1 MTQLVQTRT
10 GKVLL
15 ATPLLLATTFGTSAS
30 AGFTEDFRAESLFF
44 VTGGAPQTAPR
55 GLSRELSDEVV
66 ELRDLI
72 CLRGGLTRQQVAR
85 CLGVDRRSLTG
96 WANGTIRPTQ
106 ERVEALR
113 FLWHLVEEI
122 DNEFPG
128 RTRDVLLGTG
138 SGEPLFNA
146 IADGRL
152 ADAANW
158 RSRVAGEPQHSIQV
172 TTRRPTRRSLYE
184 PALAALLAGKLT
196 APERRPTLRPEDTY
210 EIEPDDAR
218 LFEEV
223 DQDVTLRRRGYR

>member
-1 MTQLVQTRT
+1 M
-10 GKVLL
+10 
-15 ATPLLLATTFGTSAS
+15 LLATTFGTSAS
-30 AGFTEDFRAESLFF
+30 AGFTANFKAESSFF

-55 GLSRELSDEVV
+55 GLRRELSDEVV

-106 ERVEALR
+106 ERVDTLR
-113 FLWHLVEEI
+113 FLWSLVEEI

-128 RTRDVLLGTG
+128 RTRDVLLGTEA
-138 SGEPLFNA
+138 GEPLFNA
-146 IADGRL
+146 IADGRI

-158 RSRVAGEPQHSIQV
+158 RNRMTGEPQHSVQV
-172 TTRRPTRRSLYE
+172 TTRHSTRRSLYE
-184 PALAALLAGKLT
+184 PALVALLAGQLT

-210 EIEPDDAR
+210 EIEPEDAR
-218 LFEEV
+218 LFEEA
-223 DQDVTLRRRGYR
+223 DQDLTLRRRGYR